1 MKTVLPKYLLDNL
14 AVTDLVNFGNEP
26 GSDTE
31 EKVKEVI
38 VEKIVEVYPDPVD
51 TEDAEAQTDPM
62 PAPVPIPIVITPKVE
77 FHKPEPPERKPVPI
91 TITEIVYKKQGTAN
105 KASETDP
112 SLLDNYIQ
120 QRNPNISIKMA
131 NQHIDKVVGD
141 EMSKTIATLND
152 FVSKIQM
159 A

>member
-62 PAPVPIPIVITPKVE
+62 PAPVPIPIVVPKVE
-77 FHKPEPPERKPVPI
+77 IHKPKTPERKPVPI